1 MADSLA
7 DLDRIVE
14 RCVQRMGG
22 LLMFGKEL
30 KVFVVHIS
38 AIIPQDLVNT
48 FKVQLIPLS
57 SMDYIGLN
65 FVPFCL
71 AALGLAP
78 FEDLGK
84 DTVYILRDWIVR
96 EYIGVNGAHVYTP
109 GKGHVAVL
117 QSNTTTR

>member
-14 RCVQRMGG
+14 RCVLRMDG

-38 AIIPQDLVNT
+38 AMVPQDLVNT
-48 FKVQLIPLS
+48 FKVRLIPLS

-65 FVPFCL
+65 FVPFYL

-78 FEDLGK
+78 FKDLSK
-84 DTVYILRDWIVR
+84 HTVNILRSWVVR
-96 EYIGVNGAHVYTP
+96 EDVGIKGAHVHP
-109 GKGHVAVL
+109 SGEGHVAIL
-117 QSNTTTR
+117 LGNTTTC